1 MRPPAFVATFGAVLA
16 AGALAAAPSL
26 GQVRSTTAAVT
37 LAPGASA
44 TISLEENVTTGYA
57 WRYDPA
63 HSIDPGC
70 VTIEDLGHAPRS
82 GDPAIGAAG
91 LRRWRLTGAVRG
103 RAELRFV
110 YQRPWEK
117 HSVREHVVAVD
128 VR

>member
-1 MRPPAFVATFGAVLA
+1 MRPFALVAAFGAVLA
-16 AGALAAAPSL
+16 AGGLVGAPSH
-26 GQVRSTTAAVT
+26 GQVRSTTSAVT

-44 TISLEENVTTGYA
+44 TISLEENVTTGYS

-63 HSIDPGC
+63 HSTDPGC

-82 GDPAIGAAG
+82 GDPAVGAAG
-91 LRRWRLTGAVRG
+91 LHRWRLTGATRG
-103 RAELRFV
+103 HAELRFV
-110 YQRPWEK
+110 YQRPWEQ